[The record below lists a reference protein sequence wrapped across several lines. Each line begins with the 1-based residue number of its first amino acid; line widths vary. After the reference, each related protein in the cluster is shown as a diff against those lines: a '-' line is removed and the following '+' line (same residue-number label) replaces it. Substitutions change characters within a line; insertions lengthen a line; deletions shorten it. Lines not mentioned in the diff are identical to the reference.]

1 VSQHRQLFCGGDQT
15 GRGNI
20 VIDRLH
26 KGRCVRV
33 RGGKVFPEVQRQF
46 ELIAFH
52 ALQLPEQRDAVVTAG
67 VHFFAMAH
75 AVPSASYTSPA
86 PKAATQ
92 SISISSRAP
101 ANLARGDHVAGVQS
115 TGDSNAAVGDP

>member
-1 VSQHRQLFCGGDQT
+1 MSQHRQLFCGGDQT

-67 VHFFAMAH
+67 VHFFAMAL
-75 AVPSASYTSPA
+75 AVPSASYTSGTKGGHTINLHQFA
-86 PKAATQ
+86 
-92 SISISSRAP
+92 RAGELGRRRP
-101 ANLARGDHVAGVQS
+101 CRRVQS